1 VKTLRF
7 NVLLWFGI
15 LGGPLAWA
23 TGFVAAY
30 GFALAQCNPPVTRW
44 QLPVHG
50 WQIGLAIGALVVGLA
65 ATGVSLGV
73 FLRTRNIDD
82 VMKDELMGEG
92 HVPPLGRVH
101 FLSIVGLTVNFLALS
116 IVVICGIGAPLLT
129 VCRQS

>member
-1 VKTLRF
+1 MKSLRF
-7 NVLLWFGI
+7 NILLWFGI

-23 TGFVAAY
+23 VGFVAAY

-50 WQIGLAIGALVVGLA
+50 WQMALAAGALVVGLA
-65 ATGVSLGV
+65 SMLVSVRV

-82 VMKDELMGEG
+82 VMKDELAVEG
-92 HVPPLGRVH
+92 HAPPLGRVH
-101 FLSIVGLTVNFLALS
+101 FLSIVGLTVDFLALT
-116 IVVICGIGAPLLT
+116 IVIICGIGAPLLT